1 MPRALVLILTFIH
14 TYRYIDIHTHTHAR
28 MHAYTRACMHACIRA
43 RIHTLALASTPASQH
58 THADAGLMHASM
70 HTYRWAVSLV
80 LSRSFEVNLSDEK
93 ALVIIPVVDMLNHK
107 SFPAHSSSVTFDNEA
122 NELVVHAREASDAG
136 AEVGV

>member
-1 MPRALVLILTFIH
+1 
-14 TYRYIDIHTHTHAR
+14 
-28 MHAYTRACMHACIRA
+28 MHACIRA

-58 THADAGLMHASM
+58 THADTGLMHASM